1 MFLNASSDGYSQF
14 LLIIPMGGYILYGN
28 QLAKNINMPDFADS
42 VYYLGFS
49 FTLISLFGATVLE
62 KLKAEPEIV
71 SYFGMALSTTILG
84 ILIEL
89 ITASSLT

>member
-1 MFLNASSDGYSQF
+1 
-14 LLIIPMGGYILYGN
+14 
-28 QLAKNINMPDFADS
+28 MPDFADS

-62 KLKAEPEIV
+62 KLKAEPEEIV

-84 ILIEL
+84 ILYRTYHSQFTDLNEDPIEKAKKEL
-89 ITASSLT
+89 EDELNNPLRQIFKICFI